1 MHSDPIEVR
10 IASVDDAGEI
20 ARVIVASWRSS
31 YRGIV
36 PDEALAKLSVEERSR
51 MWGAILSERKG
62 AAFVASRD
70 SEVVGT
76 AHIGPGS
83 DPATYELFCIYVL
96 EEEWGK
102 GIGAR
107 LLQSAM
113 DEARKSAGGRIT
125 AWVLLDNARAR
136 RFYERMGF
144 EIDSEPVPSRW
155 PGMQQ
160 IRYGISLRSAQ

>member
-1 MHSDPIEVR
+1 MHSDSIDVR
-10 IASVDDAGEI
+10 IAGVDDAADI
-20 ARVIVASWRSS
+20 ARVIVAGWRSS

-36 PDEALAKLSVEERSR
+36 PDEVLAKLSVEERSR
-51 MWGAILSERKG
+51 MWGAILSEQKG
-62 AAFVASRD
+62 AAFVASKD

-76 AHIGPGS
+76 AHIGLGS
-83 DPATYELFCIYVL
+83 DPGTYELFCIYVL

-102 GIGAR
+102 GVGTR
-107 LLQSAM
+107 LLQGAM

-144 EIDSEPVPSRW
+144 EIDSEPAPSRW
-155 PGMQQ
+155 PGIQQ
-160 IRYGISLRSAQ
+160 IRYSISLRNAQ